1 VCREVWSAVF
11 QRPAKAKE
19 NAMSGKLLDAVLVTG
34 WLIVFLV
41 VAMVHP
47 GLANGVIAW
56 VGALLL
62 GWYNSVVRHDPK
74 DDSLRPR
81 WRTAAARPE

>member
-1 VCREVWSAVF
+1 
-11 QRPAKAKE
+11 
-19 NAMSGKLLDAVLVTG
+19 MSGRLLDAVLVTV
-34 WLIVFLV
+34 WLVAFLV

-56 VGALLL
+56 VGAILL
-62 GWYNSVVRHDPK
+62 GYYNSLVRHDPK

-81 WRTAAARPE
+81 WRTTVSQERAAE